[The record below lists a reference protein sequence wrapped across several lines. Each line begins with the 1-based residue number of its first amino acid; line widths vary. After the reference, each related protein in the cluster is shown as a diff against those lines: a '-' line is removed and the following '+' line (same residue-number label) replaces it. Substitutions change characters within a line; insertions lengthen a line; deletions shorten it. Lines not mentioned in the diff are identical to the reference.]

1 MDHDTFCDEEAMETV
16 RRTLETCELKV
27 PETRPWLLLDGTGRE
42 VIRQRAA
49 ERDGLLE
56 CVRKQCEERVAG
68 GVVPVTVYDAGPA
81 VSEVVAASE
90 GYFLLGDRS
99 LADWAL
105 GQAREFFK
113 LESWMCPLHGKDGPD
128 AHADHVMCN
137 IAAALVY
144 AHDLLG
150 DACTEE
156 DMSVLAE
163 VVNRLCVEKFIYT
176 THDRKSWWSYE
187 EWKTNWKI
195 MCCGET
201 GFAVCGLA
209 DRLPDV
215 RQALWLSARGVI
227 ETLNAVPPE
236 GDWEEGVTYWFTTL
250 YMGLRFAVA
259 LKRLTSGDV
268 DLLEHPALARTGDFG
283 MMTAFPSGYLY
294 DFNDNLNKMTTVGA
308 DAMLWLAVHAG
319 RRDWLHA
326 VRMFPSDTPV
336 WLSNDAPDLEDE
348 LPSKLTA
355 NFPDSGV
362 ATMRSGWGPSDVF
375 VGIKSSRSDVSHGHL
390 DANSFVLSAAG
401 VPLVVDSG
409 TWPYAAHISSFDFSG
424 PRWNFDGFATIGH
437 STLMVDGQGQASGKD
452 LVGRIIEV
460 SSGEGWHKV
469 VGDASGVYP
478 GLLETFVRT
487 IILLGSELVIIRDVI
502 RCAGERHVEWLLHYA
517 GDVRTVGVSSVVENE
532 EVRLVVTP
540 LLPDRSNGWRIS
552 DVTRTS
558 VYEGQDFRKDVT
570 PSIHYRSF
578 SPFRAAGEFE
588 FLFGMRVG
596 GAEDGGDWTFA
607 LGDDGWELRAE
618 GAVGAIRPDGRS
630 LAYSTA

>member
-1 MDHDTFCDEEAMETV
+1 MDHTTLCDEGAMESV

-27 PETRPWLLLDGTGRE
+27 PGTRPWLLFDGTERE

-56 CVRKQCEERVAG
+56 RVRKQCEERVAG
-68 GVVPVTVYDAGPA
+68 GVVPVTVHDAGPS
-81 VSEVVAASE
+81 VNKVVAASE
-90 GYFLLGDRS
+90 GYFLLGDSS

-105 GQAREFFK
+105 NQAREFLK
-113 LESWMCPLHGKDGPD
+113 LESWMYPLHGTDGPE
-128 AHADHVMCN
+128 AHADHVLCN

-156 DMSVLAE
+156 DISALAE

-176 THDRKSWWSYE
+176 THDRKSWWAYE
-187 EWKTNWKI
+187 DWKTNWKI

-227 ETLNAVPPE
+227 ETLDAVPPE

-259 LKRLTSGDV
+259 LKRLTSGAV
-268 DLLEHPALARTGDFG
+268 DLFEHPALARTGDFG
-283 MMTAFPSGYLY
+283 MMTAFPGGYLY
-294 DFNDNLNKMTTVGA
+294 DFNDNLSRLTAVGA
-308 DAMLWLAVHAG
+308 DAMLWLAVHTG

-326 VRMFPSDTPV
+326 ARMFPSHSPA
-336 WLSNDAPDLEDE
+336 WLSGDAPELQAE

-362 ATMRSGWGPSDVF
+362 ATIRSGWGPGDVF
-375 VGIKSSRSDVSHGHL
+375 VGMKCSRSDVSHGHL

-401 VPLVVDSG
+401 APLVVDSG
-409 TWPYAAHISSFDFSG
+409 TWPYAAHISSFDFDG
-424 PRWNFDGFATIGH
+424 PRWNFDACATIGH
-437 STLMVDGQGQASGKD
+437 STLLVDGQGQATGKD
-452 LVGRIIEV
+452 LVGRIVEV
-460 SSGEGWHKV
+460 TSGEGWHKI

-487 IILLGSELVIIRDVI
+487 IMLLGSERVIIRDVV
-502 RCAGERHVEWLLHYA
+502 RCSGERHVEWLLHYA
-517 GDVRTVGVSSVVENE
+517 GDVRTVGVASVVDNE

-558 VYEGQDFRKDVT
+558 LYQGQESFEDVT
-570 PSIHYRSF
+570 PSIRYRSF

-607 LGDDGWELRAE
+607 PGDDGWELRAK
-618 GAVGAIRPDGRS
+618 GAAGTIRPDGQS
-630 LAYSTA
+630 LVCSTA

>member
-1 MDHDTFCDEEAMETV
+1 MDHKAFYDEGAMETI
-16 RRTLETCELKV
+16 RRTLETCELRV
-27 PETRPWLLLDGTGRE
+27 PRTRPWLLFDRAERE

-49 ERDGLLE
+49 GRDALLE
-56 CVRKQCEERVAG
+56 RVRKQCEERVAG
-68 GVVPVTVYDAGPA
+68 GVLPVTVHDAGPT
-81 VSEVVAASE
+81 VPKVVAAAE
-90 GYFLLGDRS
+90 GYLLLGDRS
-99 LADWAL
+99 LADWVL
-105 GQAREFFK
+105 DQAREFLK
-113 LESWMCPLHGKDGPD
+113 LESWMFPLHGEDGPH
-128 AHADHVMCN
+128 AHADHVLCN
-137 IAAALVY
+137 VAAALVY

-150 DACTEE
+150 EACTEE

-187 EWKTNWKI
+187 DWKTNWKI

-201 GFAVCGLA
+201 GLAVCGLA
-209 DRLPDV
+209 DRLPDA

-259 LKRLTSGDV
+259 LKRLTSGAV
-268 DLLEHPALARTGDFG
+268 DLFEHPALARTGDFG
-283 MMTAFPSGYLY
+283 MMTAFPAGYLY
-294 DFNDNLNKMTTVGA
+294 DFNDNLNKPTAVGS
-308 DAMLWLAVHAG
+308 DAMLWLAVHTG

-326 VRMFPSDTPV
+326 ARMFPSDTPV
-336 WLSNDAPDLEDE
+336 WLSADAPDLEDE

-362 ATMRSGWGPSDVF
+362 ATMRSGWGTDDAF
-375 VGIKSSRSDVSHGHL
+375 VGMKCSRSDVSHGHL

-401 VPLVVDSG
+401 APLVVDSG
-409 TWPYAAHISSFDFSG
+409 AWPYAAHISSFDFNG
-424 PRWNFDGFATIGH
+424 PRWNFDGYATIGH
-437 STLMVDGQGQASGKD
+437 STLMVDGQGQSTGKD
-452 LVGRIIEV
+452 LVGRIVEV

-469 VGDASGVYP
+469 VGDASAVYP

-487 IILLGSELVIIRDVI
+487 IMLVGSELVIVRDVV

-517 GDVRTVGVSSVVENE
+517 GDIRTVGVASVLENE

-540 LLPDRSNGWRIS
+540 LLPDKSNGWRVS

-558 VYEGQDFRKDVT
+558 VYKSHDSRGDVT
-570 PSIHYRSF
+570 PSIRYRSF
-578 SPFRAAGEFE
+578 SPFRAAAEFE
-588 FLFGMRVG
+588 FLFAMRVG
-596 GAEDGGDWTFA
+596 GDEDGGDWTFTP
-607 LGDDGWELRAE
+607 DTNGWELQAK
-618 GAVGAIRPDGRS
+618 GTPTPIRPDGQT
-630 LAYSTA
+630 LVCNTA